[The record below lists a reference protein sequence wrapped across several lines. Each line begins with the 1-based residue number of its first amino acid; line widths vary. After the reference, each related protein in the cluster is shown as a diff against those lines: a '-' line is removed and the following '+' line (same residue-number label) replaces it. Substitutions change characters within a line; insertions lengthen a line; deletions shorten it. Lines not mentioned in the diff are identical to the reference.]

1 MSKKKKTPVRMI
13 RGLGAAVLVGLLLA
27 FSDVAAGEVK
37 AALGICATM
46 LIPSLFPLTVA
57 AELATQVGAAELMA
71 KPLERPLSKILGISR
86 EAVAPYCLGLLG
98 GYTASCRSAVLLYRD
113 GKISL
118 ADCES
123 VIALS
128 NLPSM
133 GFVVGFVGVR
143 AFGCVR
149 LGWTLWAIAVAS
161 TVPLGLIN
169 RMLSRRDAAQ
179 AKIADIPRSPSA
191 AAAVVGAIEGG
202 VRAMLL
208 VCGCVVFFS
217 VVRGI
222 FAEILPLGE
231 AEILLSP
238 LEITRGVLEAAQ
250 VGGRSGAILCAA
262 NIGFSGVCVH
272 CQVVALTE
280 SAGLKYRKYFVL
292 KLAQAAICAALA
304 ALIFPK

>member
-1 MSKKKKTPVRMI
+1 MSKKKKTPVRFAPA
-13 RGLGAAVLVGLLLA
+13 LAAAVLAGLLLA
-27 FSDVAAGEVK
+27 FSETAARQVGE
-37 AALGICATM
+37 ALNICGAM

-71 KPLERPLSKILGISR
+71 KPLERPLSKMLGISR
-86 EAVAPYCLGLLG
+86 AAVAPYFLGLVG
-98 GYTASCRSAVLLYRD
+98 GYTASCRSAVLLYEN
-113 GKISL
+113 GKISR

-133 GFVVGFVGVR
+133 GFVVGFVGGR
-143 AFGCVR
+143 AFGDVR

-169 RMLSRRDAAQ
+169 RAISAHGSERV
-179 AKIADIPRSPSA
+179 KIADAPKPPST
-191 AAAVVGAIEGG
+191 AAAVVEAIEGG

-222 FAEILPLGE
+222 FAEILPLEWAKRALG
-231 AEILLSP
+231 A
-238 LEITRGVLEAAQ
+238 LEITQGVLESAA
-250 VGGRSGAILCAA
+250 VGGRRGAVLCAA

-304 ALIFPK
+304 AVIF